1 MAQECPPSN
10 RTERPAMSNT
20 RAPLSLT
27 VRPSGARH
35 FADGGK
41 IDADELMRQM
51 TAKYGAP
58 SAGPAQAAPAQQP
71 APQPK
76 AQARPEQQGLTPG
89 IIGILKGRKEAI
101 DKAAGYANGGKISGP
116 GTPTSDS
123 IPAIVR
129 ETGEGIRVS
138 NGERIVSKEHDAY
151 LESLAKAAGFESLD
165 AMLED
170 GTGKP
175 VGPTIKAGKRAAADG
190 MAIDLDP
197 FAYRG
202 DKPVSGPAAGL
213 TIKPGFQDSVAAA
226 VAAPPSLGTPG
237 IRTEPAGG
245 ALSGAP
251 TKGLTLDAFGP
262 KKDRPGSGTT
272 GLELSLSPNQQP
284 TKPGRDA
291 SGTITADSA
300 PLALGNDMQRSG
312 GVFGGI
318 DMKGVNEIIAREN
331 KARGEMIDSMIAANG
346 GNGVGILGDG
356 GIEAANAE
364 KTQRWALD
372 DLRSG
377 IKGAGTR
384 TERAALGQALNQTIA
399 GQNQQATE
407 AIRQEGIARGQDL
420 GYGAR
425 MAQQGLT
432 ARGQELGLQRAQER
446 NDVIARGQDLRAST
460 AADRTASNE
469 AIAAARITERSGPT
483 LSQQRGNAEISA
495 ARERIAGLTPEEI
508 KRKSASFTAT
518 GRENPEYD
526 ESVSRAMKLAGRRMV
541 GDDSDFDN
549 RQQAQQPAGN
559 DGDVM
564 TRFRGDQAMKGYKLG
579 KQTDR
584 GHEVLDGAGNV
595 LGHWN

>member
-1 MAQECPPSN
+1 MAK
-10 RTERPAMSNT
+10 T
-20 RAPLSLT
+20 RAPLALSIT
-27 VRPSGARH
+27 PPAVRG

-41 IDADELMRQM
+41 PETADELMARI
-51 TAKYGAP
+51 AGKYGVT
-58 SAGPAQAAPAQQP
+58 GQAQAAPAQQP
-71 APQPK
+71 AQQTQQK
-76 AQARPEQQGLTPG
+76 ATVAPAPLSLTPR
-89 IIGILKGRKEAI
+89 IADVLKGRAAQI
-101 DKAAGYANGGKISGP
+101 DKAVNGYAEGGKIKGP
-116 GTPTSDS
+116 GTAKSDS
-123 IPAIVR
+123 IPAVVR

-138 NGERIVSKEHDAY
+138 NGERIVSKEQDAF
-151 LESLAKAAGFESLD
+151 LQSVAKNAGYDSLD
-165 AMLED
+165 EMFGDAGL
-170 GTGKP
+170 P
-175 VGPTIKAGKRAAADG
+175 VGPTIKGGKRSAADG
-190 MAIDLDP
+190 MDIDQNP

-262 KKDRPGSGTT
+262 KKDRLGSGTT

-526 ESVSRAMKLAGRRMV
+526 ESISRAVKLAGRRMV
-541 GDDSDFDN
+541 GDDSEFDN
-549 RQQAQQPAGN
+549 RQQAQQPAGQHGY
-559 DGDVM
+559 DRSEV
-564 TRFRGDQAMKGYKLG
+564 TSRFRSERAMDRYKLG
-579 KQTDR
+579 NDTPN
-584 GHEVLDGAGNV
+584 GVEVLDASGKV
-595 LGHWN
+595 IGHYR